1 MILEFL
7 MAFSISETT
16 YSQQQQGCE
25 GGQTGGQFS
34 AFVVSACNNCHE
46 PMARLRT
53 ASAAKSVRFM
63 CFHLLSFLFKILKRF
78 TARALIRRKQFE
90 FQRPGGSGLL
100 RQFISHPI
108 THRPANHRTDE
119 RAAEPADQ
127 QAQRKRRALQINAGR
142 EQKCKHHRGQ

>member
-7 MAFSISETT
+7 MAFSISEIT

-78 TARALIRRKQFE
+78 TAWALIR
-90 FQRPGGSGLL
+90 
-100 RQFISHPI
+100 
-108 THRPANHRTDE
+108 ANNLSSS
-119 RAAEPADQ
+119 A
-127 QAQRKRRALQINAGR
+127 QAVLVYYANLYLTQ
-142 EQKCKHHRGQ
+142 